1 MALMSLTALIKGV
14 AARGGYVISRAG
26 VAHDLAHWAE
36 DAEFEAALASC
47 RPYSMLGPDRL
58 FMLWQVAREARAL
71 PGEVAQVGV
80 YRGGSAALIAR
91 ALAGSGKEL
100 HLFDTFT
107 GMPEVDARV
116 DLHKK
121 DDFNDTSL
129 ARVQGLFAGD
139 AHTSF
144 HPGVFPDTAG
154 PIKGMRFAFVYLDV
168 DIYSSTRD
176 ALAFFYPRLVP
187 GGFLMSDDY
196 RGKRTPGVKKAFD
209 EFLADKREHPLLTAI
224 GQCLLIKHA

>member
-1 MALMSLTALIKGV
+1 MSLTTLIKGV
-14 AARGGYVISRAG
+14 AARSGYVISRAG
-26 VAHDLAHWAE
+26 VAHDLAHWAA

-58 FMLWQVAREARAL
+58 FMLWQWAHQARAL

-91 ALAGSGKEL
+91 AIAGSGKSL

-107 GMPEVDARV
+107 GMPDVDAEI

-129 ARVQGLFAGD
+129 ARVQKLFTGD
-139 AHTSF
+139 THTSF
-144 HPGVFPDTAG
+144 YPGVFPSTAEA
-154 PIKGMRFAFVYLDV
+154 IKGRRFSFVYIDV
-168 DIYSSTRD
+168 DIYTSTRD

-187 GGFLMSDDY
+187 GGFLISDDY
-196 RGKRTPGVKKAFD
+196 QGKRTPGVKKAFD
-209 EFLADKREHPLLTAI
+209 EFLADKMERPLLTAV
-224 GQCLLIKHA
+224 GQCLLIKYV